1 VKFRRVNYVIFLNI
15 IDFEI
20 IALIDLEEKTT
31 GA

>member
-20 IALIDLEEKTT
+20 SALIDLEEKTT